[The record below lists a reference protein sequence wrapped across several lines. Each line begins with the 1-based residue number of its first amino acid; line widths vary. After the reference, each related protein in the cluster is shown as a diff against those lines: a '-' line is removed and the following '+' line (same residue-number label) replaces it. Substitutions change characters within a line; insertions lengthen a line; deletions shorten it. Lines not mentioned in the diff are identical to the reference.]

1 MFIIFLLGLVYANL
15 IDKLKFIDKKIELAS
30 NIEYP

>member
-1 MFIIFLLGLVYANL
+1 MFILLLLALVYANL
-15 IDKLKFIDKKIELAS
+15 IDKLKFIDKKISLAS